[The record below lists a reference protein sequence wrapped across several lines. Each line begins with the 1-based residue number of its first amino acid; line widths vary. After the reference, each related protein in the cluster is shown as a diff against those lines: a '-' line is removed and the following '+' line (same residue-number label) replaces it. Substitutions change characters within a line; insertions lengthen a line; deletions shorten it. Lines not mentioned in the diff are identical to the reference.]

1 MQADALPVGE
11 QDRIGQQRVVCAFM
25 QEAGMKLKLPQL
37 SIATAIVFFHR
48 FYANCSWTEYD
59 PYVTCHTSF
68 FPFESFFTL
77 ILSFICPLSSPLI
90 PFLSASPLPPRCGSF
105 CSLCSSLV
113 SLTSLSLS
121 YASLTPILV
130 VLTTKQLIGTTCLF
144 LAGKVEETPKK
155 LRDVLLVTHHLRYKV
170 ELKPQAPESTKLRE
184 QILLYE
190 RIVLQNIAFNLTVEH
205 PYKYLLSFVKS
216 IQGDQNLAQV
226 AWNFVNDSLRTT
238 LCLQYE
244 PKLIA
249 IAAIYLAS
257 KFLNYKLP
265 EADNKPWWEDLGF
278 KIEDLDHVSNQ
289 ILDLYDSQ
297 TPEGGGA
304 SSESGVNSD
313 GPSEV
318 NEKQKQKEKEA
329 SPSTS
334 NGH

>member
-59 PYVTCHTSF
+59 PY
-68 FPFESFFTL
+68 
-77 ILSFICPLSSPLI
+77 
-90 PFLSASPLPPRCGSF
+90 
-105 CSLCSSLV
+105 
-113 SLTSLSLS
+113 
-121 YASLTPILV
+121 
-130 VLTTKQLIGTTCLF
+130 LIGTTCLF

-278 KIEDLDHVSNQ
+278 KIEDLDRMLFLSLLFSFSSLVDLLAPALLYSPLSLTNYLLHADVSNQ

-318 NEKQKQKEKEA
+318 NEV
-329 SPSTS
+329 P
-334 NGH
+334 HLFIF